1 MQCGPPFSQPTARA
15 LHVAPEGGGL
25 TKGGGST
32 LRTRLAAGKG
42 KHKLQHRC
50 ASRPKR
56 TTPFFSYMIVQCEA
70 GKSASPVRQ
79 GRQGNAKNQPAGSQ
93 DAEDGCTRGANNTVV
108 REKEG
113 QAAAALNCDA
123 VVPACC
129 SACLAAVV
137 AALAYWQHGHDPCRL
152 PHHSRPPTAS
162 IGAEDRQEGLGPG
175 YPQPGA
181 GRHAAMCIS

>member
-1 MQCGPPFSQPTARA
+1 MPRISQQEARMRKMA
-15 LHVAPEGGGL
+15 AHEAPI
-25 TKGGGST
+25 
-32 LRTRLAAGKG
+32 TRW
-42 KHKLQHRC
+42 
-50 ASRPKR
+50 
-56 TTPFFSYMIVQCEA
+56 
-70 GKSASPVRQ
+70 
-79 GRQGNAKNQPAGSQ
+79 
-93 DAEDGCTRGANNTVV
+93 V